1 MTTLSRGA
9 TRDVAALARD
19 FRRKNRPEA
28 TRNLLAALNQAMKQI
43 ATDPSGGLGAP
54 RPYPGLAQPGRA
66 WMKVGRY
73 WFAYSPDD
81 PPVITAVFHDAAD
94 IPGWV

>member
-1 MTTLSRGA
+1 MTALSRRA
-9 TRDVAALARD
+9 KSDVAALARD

-28 TRNLLAALNQAMKQI
+28 TRNLLAALSQAMKQI
-43 ATDPSGGLGAP
+43 ANNPNGGLGAP

-73 WFAYSPDD
+73 WFAYSLDN
-81 PPVITAVFHDAAD
+81 PPVITAVFYDAAD
-94 IPGWV
+94 IPGRV